1 MIWNKLGAAV
11 KTFQSA
17 LGMTCSKS
25 SPGAAQRPAYRT
37 ASSKERRGSAL
48 LAVLWLSAALSAIAF
63 TVANT
68 VRAETERTA
77 TDVDSLKTYYLATG
91 AIERALL
98 YMQYGGHYYQP
109 PTPLLRFP
117 FPSGEARVEIIPESA
132 KLNVNSTPPSQ
143 LQSLLLALGVEAQ
156 RAQSITEAIVD
167 WRTPSPDGA
176 FTGFDQYYLSLTPS
190 FRATHASLEEI
201 EELLLIRGITPE
213 LFYGGYSR
221 DADGHLIP
229 HAGLKDCL
237 SVWAAPGPIDVN
249 TAEPAVMQAIGIS
262 PSAVAGIVAL
272 RNNATIQSMEQLAAF
287 RDSGPG
293 FSRLGTTGGTFATL
307 RATAR
312 LRLSSGQ
319 LSDLQR
325 SVSAMIKFFGFDN
338 DPSYQIMRW
347 YDNAFTTQ

>member
-1 MIWNKLGAAV
+1 MSWSSNQSPACAIRCYARHPAAV
-11 KTFQSA
+11 RDQ
-17 LGMTCSKS
+17 
-25 SPGAAQRPAYRT
+25 
-37 ASSKERRGSAL
+37 RGSAL
-48 LAVLWLSAALSAIAF
+48 LAVLWLSAALAAIAF

-91 AIERALL
+91 AIEHALL
-98 YMQYGGHYYQP
+98 YMQYGGNYYQP
-109 PTPLLRFP
+109 PTPVLRFRY
-117 FPSGEARVEIIPESA
+117 PSGEAHVDIIPESA
-132 KLNVNSTPPSQ
+132 KLNLNSTPPSQ
-143 LQSLLLALGVEAQ
+143 IQNLLLALGVEAQ

-167 WRTPSPDGA
+167 WRAPTPGGS
-176 FTGFDQYYLSLTPS
+176 FTGLDQYYLSLTPS
-190 FRATHASLEEI
+190 FRARHASFEEI

-213 LFYGGYSR
+213 LFHGAYSR

-262 PSAVAGIVAL
+262 PSAVAAIVAL
-272 RNNATIQSMEQLAAF
+272 RKNVTIRSMEELAAF

-312 LRLSSGQ
+312 LRLSNGQ

-325 SVSAMIKFFGFDN
+325 SVSAMIKFFGFDH
-338 DPSYQIMRW
+338 DPPYQIMRW
-347 YDNAFTTQ
+347 YDNAYTTQ